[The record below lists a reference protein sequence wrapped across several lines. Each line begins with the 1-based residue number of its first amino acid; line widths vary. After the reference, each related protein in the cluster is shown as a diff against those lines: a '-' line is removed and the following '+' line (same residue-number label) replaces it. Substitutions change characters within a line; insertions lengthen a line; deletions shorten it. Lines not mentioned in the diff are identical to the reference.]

1 MDVPRPPA
9 RMNRWARR
17 LWKELA
23 EELKEQQLLTTIDL
37 AALEL
42 TCRAYGDFQEASQAI
57 FHPLDPRTGRQIHR
71 TLAQYL
77 SGIDPWMDIEK
88 LSPLNLMDLRR
99 NSQTAPELAQRNRA
113 WAIFKSYLVEFGLS
127 PASRNRIHVPA
138 SRGAGIDPME
148 KILNGT

>member
-1 MDVPRPPA
+1 
-9 RMNRWARR
+9 
-17 LWKELA
+17 
-23 EELKEQQLLTTIDL
+23 
-37 AALEL
+37 
-42 TCRAYGDFQEASQAI
+42 
-57 FHPLDPRTGRQIHR
+57 
-71 TLAQYL
+71 
-77 SGIDPWMDIEK
+77 MDIEK